1 MSLAAALLAVSIS
14 AAQSQPAQDEPRIYS
29 LYEVTLARYVEGDFD
44 RAVDEAASQH
54 ADDLDAPFRE
64 AWRKA
69 YLEVAA
75 ASWRRKTATPV
86 VWHQAQD
93 RLARLMIAA
102 MLLHTEAAFRA
113 PGDEVEKHLDLARI
127 AAQSLEDIKVE
138 HHSAGSGL
146 IDPAD
151 VARVV
156 HDWHVL
162 AASVLIARGTGRD
175 VFEFIDK
182 ALVRYPKDPELELAF
197 GVFHEREA
205 TESIV
210 DVSLAR
216 DIYLASVVTSWRH
229 ALMTAADYYDR
240 SLKDGSDSE
249 EARLRLGHVHALL
262 GEERKAQAALA
273 TLAESAATP
282 SIRYLALLFLAGL
295 AENHGQRDA
304 AQSRYLQAL
313 VLAPDAQAPLLGLS
327 RLQDEAGDEAGARS
341 WLERSFKAVGSQRVD
356 PWWIYG
362 KSPLWLFG
370 ERVTRLRQYLRP

>member
-1 MSLAAALLAVSIS
+1 MSLALLALVATLS
-14 AAQSQPAQDEPRIYS
+14 AQAPALQQPSPTA
-29 LYEVTLARYVEGDFD
+29 YEQLLARYAGGDFD
-44 RAVDEAASQH
+44 AAVEQAASQH
-54 ADDLDAPFRE
+54 ADDLEAPFRE

-69 YLEVAA
+69 NAEVVA
-75 ASWRRKTATPV
+75 ASWWRKTATPV
-86 VWHQAQD
+86 VWHRAQD

-113 PGDEVEKHLDLARI
+113 PGDEVEKQLDLARI

-138 HHSAGSGL
+138 HHSADSGL
-146 IDPAD
+146 IDPED

-156 HDWHVL
+156 HDWHVM

-205 TESIV
+205 TESVV

-216 DIYLASVVTSWRH
+216 DIYLASVVTSWRQ
-229 ALMTAADYYDR
+229 ALMTAADYYER

-282 SIRYLALLFLAGL
+282 SIRYLALLFMAGL

-313 VLAPDAQAPLLGLS
+313 VLVPDAQAPLLGLS

>member
-1 MSLAAALLAVSIS
+1 MIAALIALATTLGAQAPTPQQPSPS
-14 AAQSQPAQDEPRIYS
+14 A
-29 LYEVTLARYVEGDFD
+29 YEQLLARYAGGDFD
-44 RAVDEAASQH
+44 AAMEQAASQH
-54 ADDLDAPFRE
+54 ADDLEAPFRE
-64 AWRKA
+64 AWRKGYA
-69 YLEVAA
+69 EVVA
-75 ASWRRKTATPV
+75 ASWWRKTATPV
-86 VWHQAQD
+86 VWHRAQD

-102 MLLHTEAAFRA
+102 MLLHTEAAFMA
-113 PGDEVEKHLDLARI
+113 PGDEVEKQLDLARI

-138 HHSAGSGL
+138 HHSADSRL
-146 IDPAD
+146 IDPDD

-205 TESIV
+205 TESVV

-262 GEERKAQAALA
+262 GEERKAQATLA
-273 TLAESAATP
+273 TLAESATTP
-282 SIRYLALLFLAGL
+282 AIRYLALLFLARL

-370 ERVTRLRQYLRP
+370 ERVTRVRQYLRP